1 MLTPEQVEKFHLNGF
16 VKGSRVLTDSEI
28 ETLQKETLRV
38 IDDRETVLAAPVGQ
52 KPVLLHNMARAGG
65 QLWQIVDIWM
75 ASKPFKTLAC
85 SQIVAEEVQQLTG
98 AKELRL
104 FHDQIQYKPAAAGGV
119 SGAANMWHQDSPYWP
134 VLTPK
139 DVQVT
144 AWVALDDVDEENGC
158 MSMVPGS
165 HRWGDKVAYLHSL
178 KEFEGMPDSFDGHD
192 VRVVT
197 CPVEIGTVHFHHPL
211 TWHGSA
217 ANKSGRPRRAIALHF
232 MTERAL
238 HNGAGGH
245 AMKHFVEAAPG
256 EKVVGAHFPLV
267 WAEGVLTRQ
276 PDMAAQA
283 A

>member
-104 FHDQIQYKPAAAGGV
+104 FHDQIQYKPAAAGGI

-134 VLTPK
+134 VLQPK
-139 DVQVT
+139 T
-144 AWVALDDVDEENGC
+144 TEMSAWVALDDVDEENGC
-158 MSMVPGS
+158 MWMIPGS
-165 HRWGDKVAYLHSL
+165 HKWGDAIKDIHEHLMDATDFFDLPAEYQGHPLKPVA
-178 KEFEGMPDSFDGHD
+178 
-192 VRVVT
+192 
-197 CPVEIGTVHFHHPL
+197 CPVKRGEVHYHHAL
-211 TWHGSA
+211 TWHGS
-217 ANKSGRPRRAIALHF
+217 NTNLSGRPRRAIALHYMNENTVF
-232 MTERAL
+232 DASGDHPMKPFIGVPD
-238 HNGAGGH
+238 GAQVRGD
-245 AMKHFVEAAPG
+245 AF
-256 EKVVGAHFPLV
+256 LQV
-267 WAEGVLTRQ
+267 WPR
-276 PDMAAQA
+276 
-283 A
+283 